1 LLAPVEVRGRS
12 FAHQRGMTNDH
23 QPAEPEDASRTAAD
37 QEEHEAE
44 ERSAPAGSVVYR
56 AISSEGE
63 EELSRASVGLMWSGL
78 AAGLSMGFSLMTEG
92 LLRAHLPDTQW
103 RLLVA
108 KLGYSVGFVVVVLG
122 RQQLFTENTLTVV
135 LPLMRHGD
143 RHTLANVA
151 RLWTI
156 VLAANL
162 AGALAFAFVAARTSV
177 FAPEVVGAFRDIGHR
192 AIEPG
197 FLTLLIRGIFAGW
210 LIALMVWLMP
220 AAESARLWVIIL
232 IAYVVGIGEFSHV
245 IAGSTEV
252 LLLVALGE
260 QSFLHYLGSY
270 LVPTLAGN
278 VIGGVSL
285 VAAFAHGQFVSSE
298 EV

>member
-1 LLAPVEVRGRS
+1 MSEQ
-12 FAHQRGMTNDH
+12 AHPTSDDSDEQDDH
-23 QPAEPEDASRTAAD
+23 AAE
-37 QEEHEAE
+37 QQEAE
-44 ERSAPAGSVVYR
+44 ERSAPPGSVIYR
-56 AISSEGE
+56 AITREGKD
-63 EELSRASVGLMWSGL
+63 ELSRNTVGLLWSGL

-92 LLRAHLPDTQW
+92 LLRAHLPDSEW
-103 RLLVA
+103 RPLVA

-122 RQQLFTENTLTVV
+122 RQQLFTENTLTVI

-143 RHTLANVA
+143 RGTFNNVA
-151 RLWTI
+151 RLWSV

-162 AGALAFAFVAARTSV
+162 VGAAAFALVAAKTSL
-177 FAPEVVGAFRDIGHR
+177 FDPAVVSAFREIGHK

-197 FLTLLIRGIFAGW
+197 FVTILIRGILAGW

-220 AAESARLWVIIL
+220 AAESARLWVIVL
-232 IAYVVGIGEFSHV
+232 ITYVVGIGEFSHV

-252 LLLVALGE
+252 LVLVASGE
-260 QSFLHYLGSY
+260 RTFVQYLASY

-285 VAAFAHGQFVSSE
+285 VAAFAHGQFVTSE